1 MLQPKSA
8 ITGISPTCSK
18 NLRKAI
24 ADSGSLLRQ
33 RAICCKFFNGLLRL
47 LRIALYASWMI
58 AKLLLTSCL
67 VAGTVVIHASGL
79 GVVLSHVLHSPA
91 RTETHFWPITW
102 LLIRVA
108 WLLIVILMLA
118 IALWALFFWLAKCLP
133 DFESSF
139 YFSAVTYATIGYGD
153 LVLPKEWRMLGP
165 IEGFTGILMFGL
177 STAFFFII
185 VSKSVLQRA
194 NERSRA

>member
-1 MLQPKSA
+1 ML
-8 ITGISPTCSK
+8 
-18 NLRKAI
+18 
-24 ADSGSLLRQ
+24 
-33 RAICCKFFNGLLRL
+33 
-47 LRIALYASWMI
+47 

-67 VAGTVVIHASGL
+67 VAGTVVIHATGL
-79 GVVLSHVLHSPA
+79 GMVLSHVLHSPA

-108 WLLIVILMLA
+108 WLLIVIHLFA

-153 LVLPKEWRMLGP
+153 LVLQKDWRMLGP

-177 STAFFFII
+177 STAFFFIV
-185 VSKSVLQRA
+185 VSKSVLHRTD
-194 NERSRA
+194 ERSQA